1 MNYDMERMRKDLL
14 DYFGTA
20 MMSGFS
26 MAMVDVLTIERSS
39 DAELLKIAERTGM
52 DIRRY
57 RL

>member
-1 MNYDMERMRKDLL
+1 MNYDMERIRKDLL

-26 MAMVDVLTIERSS
+26 IAMVDVLTIERSS
-39 DAELLKIAERTGM
+39 DAELLKIAEKAGI